1 HDAISVIGR
10 SLGSGIATYLAAHR
24 EIDKLV
30 LITPFD
36 SVESL
41 AQARYS
47 LYPVSLLLKDK
58 YRSIDWVKKIDSPTL
73 ILLAELDFVVPAEH
87 SQRLIE
93 HFLEQ
98 LITVKTF
105 KGLGHNNISLLPDYF
120 LELRKFLITE

>member
-1 HDAISVIGR
+1 
-10 SLGSGIATYLAAHR
+10 
-24 EIDKLV
+24 
-30 LITPFD
+30 
-36 SVESL
+36 
-41 AQARYS
+41 
-47 LYPVSLLLKDK
+47 DK

-73 ILLAELDFVVPAEH
+73 ILLAELDFVVPVEH
-87 SQRLIE
+87 SERLIE